1 MSIYKNYTK
10 IRSEIPEYVVIIPA
24 SKTRMHREILEL
36 INAGCKDI
44 GENYVLEAREKYIAL
59 GEYAKKLRWHL
70 IGHLQGN
77 KVKSALEIFDVI
89 QTVDSIRLA
98 KSINNFAKKPIT
110 IFVEVNIGCEKT
122 KSGVSPGEVKD
133 LIIEIS
139 QYDNLRIEGLMTIEP
154 HTTDP
159 QIYFK
164 NMKILYDEIKKLKIP
179 KVNMKTLSMGMSN
192 SYNEAIPEG
201 SNMVRIGTKI
211 FGKRK

>member
-122 KSGVSPGEVKD
+122 KSGVSPGEVKN